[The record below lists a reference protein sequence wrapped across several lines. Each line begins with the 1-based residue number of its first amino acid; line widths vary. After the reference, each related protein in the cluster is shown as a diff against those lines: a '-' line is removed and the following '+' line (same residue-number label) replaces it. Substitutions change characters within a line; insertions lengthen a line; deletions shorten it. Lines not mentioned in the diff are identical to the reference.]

1 MAASE
6 FQKRAITFVVVF
18 GLMATALATLPF
30 FENWLQTDF
39 LPRVG
44 MAFASDALFENFF
57 HILKIILWMI
67 LVISVVRFV
76 TFVIFLAAQR
86 NSEQNEISSLLRTV
100 LSVAVY
106 IVSFFII
113 FQTQFPAVNLGAI
126 FTGSAILGVVVGL
139 ALQETLGNL
148 FAGVALQADQ
158 PFQVGDVI
166 SIPNRGVGVLES
178 ISWRGVKIRTFQNKF
193 LIISNAVLAKESIEV
208 ASKDSLNARI
218 VYFNT
223 VYTASPAH
231 TAHVVREAVRHA
243 ENVSLK
249 MRPVVRIHD
258 LAESG
263 IDWEVKYWVENYA
276 RHNDTDALVRR
287 NIWYA
292 FQREKINFAYPTRSI
307 YVEQHADD
315 VTLAEKIN
323 INAERLNQVPIFAPL
338 SDDETG
344 FLAESARSRIFAP
357 GEPIVQMGQEGN
369 SMFIIVRGMV
379 SIQITEKGV
388 EKEVGTLGENDFF
401 GEMSLLTG
409 EKRTAAVVA
418 VEETEVLRIEKNAM
432 KKIFN
437 NNPGLVESI
446 AGIAAERKEELMSL
460 TNKESVVKDDRAVG
474 MLTSIRKFF
483 GLKR

>member
-6 FQKRAITFVVVF
+6 FQKRSITFVVVF
-18 GLMATALATLPF
+18 GLMAAALAALPF
-30 FENWLQTDF
+30 IETWLREEF
-39 LPRVG
+39 LPGFGLV
-44 MAFASDALFENFF
+44 FAGEALFDNFF
-57 HILKIILWMI
+57 HILKIILWMV
-67 LVISVVRFV
+67 LVISVVRFL
-76 TFVIFLAAQR
+76 TFVIFLARQR
-86 NSEQNEISSLLRTV
+86 NPEQNEISSLLKTV

-113 FQTQFPAVNLGAI
+113 FQTQYPAVNLGAI

-166 SIPNRGVGVLES
+166 SIPNRGVGVIES
-178 ISWRGVKIRTFQNKF
+178 VSWRGIKIRTFQNKL

-208 ASKDSLNARI
+208 APKENLNARI

-223 VYTASPAH
+223 VYSASPSH

-243 ENVSLK
+243 ENVSAK
-249 MRPVVRIHD
+249 MRPIVRIHN
-258 LAESG
+258 LGESG
-263 IDWEVKYWVENYA
+263 IDWEVKYWLENYA

-292 FQREKINFAYPTRSI
+292 FQREKINFAFPTRSV
-307 YVEQHADD
+307 YVEKHEDD
-315 VTLAEKIN
+315 VTLEEKIN

-338 SDDETG
+338 SDEEIEH
-344 FLAESARSRIFAP
+344 LAQSARTRIFAP
-357 GEPIVQMGQEGN
+357 GEPIVRMGLEGN
-369 SMFIIVRGMV
+369 SMFIIVRGNV
-379 SIQITEKGV
+379 SVQITESGI
-388 EKEVGTLGENDFF
+388 EKEVGTLAENDFF

-409 EKRTAAVVA
+409 EKRTATVIAI
-418 VEETEVLRIEKNAM
+418 EETEVLRIEKNAM

-437 NNPGLVESI
+437 NNSGLVESI
-446 AGIAAERKEELMSL
+446 AAIAAGRKEELMSL
-460 TNKESVVKDDRAVG
+460 SNKDTVVKDDRAGG